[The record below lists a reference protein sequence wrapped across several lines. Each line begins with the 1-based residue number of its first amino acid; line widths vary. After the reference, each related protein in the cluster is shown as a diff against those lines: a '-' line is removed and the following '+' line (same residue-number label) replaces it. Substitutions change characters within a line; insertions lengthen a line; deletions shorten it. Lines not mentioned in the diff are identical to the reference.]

1 MVPGPQTSCDEGND
15 DGDDGNSRGDKVG
28 KGRAPERWENRV
40 FCDQFRCVQ
49 KSERS
54 TRRFLSLKCFIS
66 ERAIG
71 VGDKKR
77 RKGLFKRGCIKAY
90 RKGKVADSRW
100 ADSIAD
106 V

>member
-1 MVPGPQTSCDEGND
+1 MVPSPRTSCDKDND
-15 DGDDGNSRGDKVG
+15 DDEDSSRDDKVG

-54 TRRFLSLKCFIS
+54 TRRFLSLKYFIS
-66 ERAIG
+66 DRTIG
-71 VGDKKR
+71 VGDEKR
-77 RKGLFKRGCIKAY
+77 RERLCGLGCIKAY